1 MTPRARGSALALA
14 IAIAV
19 ATLVAW
25 TGSGPVEVPAHGA
38 DDGDSVADARTDP
51 IEQDETQHERPATHI
66 AGTDMH
72 ALQPVEIC
80 GLRDAPL
87 PADASAGA
95 GGLAALP
102 ASAGSDPLAQARER
116 LLATLRQ
123 DGRARARVAAQLLDR
138 PDSEDPLVWHDW
150 AQTTL
155 QHAMAEP
162 DAVALG
168 WAEEACGRLV
178 GAGDGD
184 LGSACRR
191 RLIRARLRLEPDNA
205 RHWAALAEEDPAA
218 VDEAWQGLLHAR
230 RWHDVPQ
237 ALALLTQ
244 QALPADL
251 PGYLRLAL
259 AAEVDV
265 LAAALPSPGEGAL
278 LARCAEPVP
287 GRQAECRA
295 LAERMVAHG
304 DTTQTLA
311 LALAVGQA
319 SGWPPA
325 RVQAVQDELQVLAS
339 DRVRWRPEASQPLSC
354 RSVDTWLAQ
363 LQDMASIGELP
374 ALRRR
379 LAARAGE
386 APSGRPMTP

>member
-1 MTPRARGSALALA
+1 MTPHLRGGALALV
-14 IAIAV
+14 IAV
-19 ATLVAW
+19 VALVAW
-25 TGSGPVEVPAHGA
+25 TGSGPADVPAHGA
-38 DDGDSVADARTDP
+38 EHGGTGADARANP
-51 IEQDETQHERPATHI
+51 IEQDETQHERPARHI
-66 AGTDMH
+66 AGTEMH
-72 ALQPVEIC
+72 AQQPVEIC

-102 ASAGSDPLAQARER
+102 ASAGSDPLAEARDR
-116 LLATLRQ
+116 LLAALRQ

-138 PDSEDPLVWHDW
+138 PETEDPLVWHDW

-155 QHAMAEP
+155 RHAMADP

-168 WAEEACGRLV
+168 WAEEACGRLI
-178 GAGDGD
+178 GAGDCD

-218 VDEAWQGLLHAR
+218 ADEAWRGLLQAR

-259 AAEVDV
+259 AAEVD
-265 LAAALPSPGEGAL
+265 ARIAALPSPGEGVL
-278 LARCAEPVP
+278 LARCGEPVP
-287 GRQAECRA
+287 GRRAECQA

-311 LALAVGQA
+311 LALAVGQVA
-319 SGWPPA
+319 GWPQA
-325 RVQAVQDELQVLAS
+325 RAQAVQDELQALAS

-354 RSVDTWLAQ
+354 RSVDAWLAQ
-363 LQDMASIGELP
+363 LQDMASVGELP

-379 LAARAGE
+379 LAAHAGE
-386 APSGRPMTP
+386 ASARRPMSP

>member
-1 MTPRARGSALALA
+1 MTPRIRGGALALA

-25 TGSGPVEVPAHGA
+25 TGSGPAEVPAHDS
-38 DDGDSVADARTDP
+38 DDGGAVADAHADP
-51 IEQDETQHERPATHI
+51 IAQGEVQHGPPAPAIT
-66 AGTDMH
+66 GTDMH
-72 ALQPVEIC
+72 TPQPVEIC
-80 GLRDAPL
+80 GLHDAPL
-87 PADASAGA
+87 PAAASGGA
-95 GGLAALP
+95 NGLAALP
-102 ASAGSDPLAQARER
+102 ASAGSDPLAQAREQ
-116 LLATLRQ
+116 LLAALRQ

-138 PDSEDPLVWHDW
+138 PDTEDPLVWHDW

-168 WAEEACGRLV
+168 WAEEACGRLI
-178 GAGDGD
+178 GADDGD

-218 VDEAWQGLLHAR
+218 ADEAWQGLLHAR

-265 LAAALPSPGEGAL
+265 RAAALPSPGEGAL
-278 LARCAEPVP
+278 LARCGEPVP
-287 GRQAECRA
+287 DRQTECRA
-295 LAERMVAHG
+295 LAERMAAHS

-311 LALAVGQA
+311 LALAIGQA
-319 SGWPPA
+319 AGWPTT
-325 RVQAVQDELQVLAS
+325 RVQAVQDELQALAS

-354 RSVDTWLAQ
+354 RSVDAWLVQ
-363 LQDMASIGELP
+363 LQDMASVGELP

-386 APSGRPMTP
+386 APSGRPMSP